1 MTSAFTF
8 TETQAFTITH
18 ARHLASKMA
27 ADLKRIQRFYK
38 SPSNQEIIDYEEELV
53 QLLKGG
59 YLKSVTYGFK
69 RKGSWIEPSL
79 TYTAQDLLGMSA
91 NDDDPG
97 HIRPNRSVAGA
108 HFTSFL
114 SYSAAW
120 RELTSDEKETFKSS
134 LPFRRSNGIAP
145 PVDGYLEQDRSYS
158 AGGRALNRS
167 SVRSL

>member
-1 MTSAFTF
+1 MTSAFSF
-8 TETQAFTITH
+8 TESQTFTITH

-27 ADLKRIQRFYK
+27 ADLKRIQRFYG
-38 SPSNQEIIDYEEELV
+38 SPSDQEITEYEEELV

-69 RKGSWIEPSL
+69 REGSWIEPSL
-79 TYTAQDLLGMSA
+79 SYTAQDLMGMNA
-91 NDDDPG
+91 VDDDPG
-97 HIRPNRSVAGA
+97 RIRPNRNVAGA

-120 RELTSDEKETFKSS
+120 RELTSDEKDAFKSG
-134 LPFRRSNGIAP
+134 LPFQRTNGVAP

-167 SVRSL
+167 SVRNF